1 MPLHKSCKIS
11 YNVQYSALVA
21 RNLWKG
27 CVAKI
32 NRIQQRTPIY
42 DLAFQLSRTKRIVT
56 CISVYREV
64 QSVYKES
71 CRYQIPCQ
79 WTTSPILQLYMR
91 PSPEEGQLQV
101 LCGFKR
107 LTSRE
112 WTFVLK
118 LLNLTDST
126 LPLSIKCG
134 SASPQ
139 VDGTATSPD
148 SFVYAS
154 NVNVPAKSARN
165 SETPSRKIKREKV
178 TYTLPVE

>member
-1 MPLHKSCKIS
+1 M
-11 YNVQYSALVA
+11 
-21 RNLWKG
+21 
-27 CVAKI
+27 
-32 NRIQQRTPIY
+32 
-42 DLAFQLSRTKRIVT
+42 
-56 CISVYREV
+56 
-64 QSVYKES
+64 
-71 CRYQIPCQ
+71 
-79 WTTSPILQLYMR
+79 
-91 PSPEEGQLQV
+91 
-101 LCGFKR
+101 
-107 LTSRE
+107 
-112 WTFVLK
+112 LK